1 MAIARHSCGRFLR
14 LHACAQAFN
23 GTQSFTCLTCIQHC
37 DLFSLHLHIIS
48 RYSI

>member
-14 LHACAQAFN
+14 LHASAQAFN
-23 GTQSFTCLTCIQHC
+23 DTQLSTCLTCVQHC

-48 RYSI
+48 GCIT